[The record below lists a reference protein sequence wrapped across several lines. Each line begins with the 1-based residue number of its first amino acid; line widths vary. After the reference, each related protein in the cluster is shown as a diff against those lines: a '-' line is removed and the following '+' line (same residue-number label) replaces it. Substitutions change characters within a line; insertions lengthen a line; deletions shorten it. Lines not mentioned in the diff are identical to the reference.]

1 MKEKIVSYLGARHR
15 GNPQC
20 LVFHHLDLTKP
31 LVDEWAFVTP
41 HWYKRWFAEHFSCRY
56 HQKTLGLQLLVSAKT

>member
-20 LVFHHLDLTKP
+20 LVFHHLGLTKP

-41 HWYKRWFAEHFSCRY
+41 HIGTNVGLPSISLADIIKNTRFATIGVR
-56 HQKTLGLQLLVSAKT
+56 